1 MTKPLLKIKKT
12 KEFHQSIDKIDSNAI
27 VKCKSIVLLT
37 SSFKESQTYETSYET
52 SNQYKDIKFVFVL
65 EKTVFLK
72 VQAKKYIK
80 SQYLYLH

>member
-37 SSFKESQTYETSYET
+37 SSFKESQTYETS
-52 SNQYKDIKFVFVL
+52 NQYKDIKFVFVL